1 MNAAART
8 IRRWRTV
15 DIVVAATIAVAFG
28 VVFWAWGILWNA
40 VAPVF
45 VAFPPAQGFMT
56 SIWLVPGVLGGL
68 IIRKPGAAIF
78 CELVAALI
86 EALLGSSWGMLD
98 VVSGLAQSVGP
109 ELVFAVFAYR
119 RWGLGVAIGAGA
131 MAGLGNTV
139 NDLITS
145 YATWPFG
152 WMATYGGLIIISA
165 TVVAGAGSW
174 WLTRAL
180 ARAGAL
186 TPFASARG

>member
-1 MNAAART
+1 MTETRT
-8 IRRWRTV
+8 VRRWRTV

-40 VAPVF
+40 VAPAF
-45 VAFPPAQGFMT
+45 AAFPPAQGFMT

-78 CELVAALI
+78 CEVVAALI
-86 EALLGSSWGMLD
+86 EALLGSSWGMMD

-109 ELVFAVFAYR
+109 ELLFAVFLYR
-119 RWGLGVAIGAGA
+119 RWGLGVALGAGA
-131 MAGLGNTV
+131 LAGLGNAV
-139 NDLITS
+139 NDIVTS

-165 TVVAGAGSW
+165 TIVAGLGSW

>member
-1 MNAAART
+1 MTETRT
-8 IRRWRTV
+8 VRRWRTV

-40 VAPVF
+40 VAPAF

-68 IIRKPGAAIF
+68 VIRKPGAAIF
-78 CELVAALI
+78 CEVVAALI
-86 EALLGSSWGMLD
+86 EALLGSSWGMMD

-109 ELVFAVFAYR
+109 ELIFAVFLYR
-119 RWGLGVAIGAGA
+119 RWGLGVALGAGA
-131 MAGLGNTV
+131 LAGLGNAV
-139 NDLITS
+139 NDIVTS

-165 TVVAGAGSW
+165 TTVAGLGSW